1 MSSVFNWLSRRT
13 SAFAVVATVLV
24 AAFTLFNPPVHAA
37 DDGFL
42 DPEKAFVL
50 KAAVVGPEK
59 NTLSLQFKIA
69 PGYYMYRERFEFV
82 AETPLLKLGEP
93 RFPKGQIKHDPTFN
107 KEMELYFKDIEILL
121 PLVAASQP
129 LVAGKQ
135 ALANATE
142 QTRNIKVTGQGCA
155 NAGLCYP
162 PMDFFVALTTQVDG
176 PGYKLLAPTT
186 QSLFSRLL
194 DGQWREFLFAEN
206 DLTLAELLGS
216 TALFEIV
223 LLFFVLGLLLALTPC
238 VLPMV
243 PILSVLLVGEQHQV
257 SRTRGTLL
265 AVAYVAGMSVVYTAL
280 GVAAGLSGAGLAAWL
295 QTPWVLT
302 LFALLLATLAL
313 SMFDVFTFQMPSSI
327 QTKLTVKNNSILGGR
342 MGAAALMGA
351 LSALIVGPCVAA
363 PLAGA
368 LLYISQTGDVLL
380 GGLALFAMAWGMGA
394 PLLLMGASAG
404 KLMPRA
410 GTWMEGV
417 KQFFGVLLFATAWWM
432 VTPLLPTWL
441 QILGWAILVLF
452 SAVLLRTFE
461 ALGTEAGFSGMLR
474 KTVGLLLTLLCFIWL
489 LGIASGGRSLLQ
501 PLSHLA
507 RNNAAATPSLATT
520 SEKNTSVPFR
530 TDNNALASGVSAIT
544 DKNALVSGVSI
555 ITDKNARVLGDT
567 TPIKNDTNTSG
578 TSVPATTKNILLG
591 QASGQAPATAS
602 RAQPSL
608 SSNDAHALFKRV
620 RSITELETE
629 LAQSTLPVMLDF
641 YADWCVSCKE
651 MESFTFTQPHVAQ
664 RMRQMLLLQADVTA
678 NNPEDRALLKRFKL
692 FGPPGIIFFEPGGRE
707 RKDVRVVGFQ
717 EANRFAANL
726 DRVLTIK

>member
-1 MSSVFNWLSRRT
+1 MFNWISPRS
-13 SAFAVVATVLV
+13 SALTFVALFVVAMAALFYPTVY
-24 AAFTLFNPPVHAA
+24 AAE
-37 DDGFL
+37 DGFL

-50 KAAVVGPEK
+50 RTEVIGAEK
-59 NTLSLQFKIA
+59 NTLSLKFKIA

-82 AETPLLKLGEP
+82 AETSGLKLGKP
-93 RFPKGQIKHDPTFN
+93 IFPKGQVKYDPTFE
-107 KEMELYFKDIEILL
+107 KEMELYFKDIEIFL
-121 PLVAASQP
+121 PLAAHTQTP
-129 LVAGKQ
+129 PQ
-135 ALANATE
+135 TPE
-142 QTRNIKVTGQGCA
+142 QTHKIKITGQGCA

-162 PMDFFVALTTQVDG
+162 PMDFFVTVSTQAKLV
-176 PGYKLLAPTT
+176 GYTLIAPAP
-186 QSLFSRLL
+186 QSLFNRLL
-194 DGQWREFLFAEN
+194 DGQWRELVFAEN
-206 DLTLAELLGS
+206 DLTLAELLTS

-265 AVAYVAGMSVVYTAL
+265 AVAYVSGMSVVYTAL

-295 QTPWVLT
+295 QTPWVLA

-313 SMFDVFTFQMPSSI
+313 SMFDVFTFQIPSSI

-342 MGAAALMGA
+342 LGAAALMGA

-380 GGLALFAMAWGMGA
+380 GGSALFAMAWGMGV

-404 KLMPRA
+404 KLMPRT

-432 VTPLLPTWL
+432 VTPMLPTWL

-461 ALGTEAGFSGMLR
+461 ALGPEAGFSGMLR
-474 KTVGLLLTLLCFIWL
+474 KTVGLLLTLLCVIWL

-507 RNNAAATPSLATT
+507 RSNAAVTPSLATT
-520 SEKNTSVPFR
+520 PEKNT
-530 TDNNALASGVSAIT
+530 GVSGASAT
-544 DKNALVSGVSI
+544 LDKNALVSGGSA
-555 ITDKNARVLGDT
+555 TNDKNALVSGGSATNDKN
-567 TPIKNDTNTSG
+567 TPASATSA
-578 TSVPATTKNILLG
+578 PATTKNILLG
-591 QASGQAPATAS
+591 QASGQAPTTAP
-602 RAQPSL
+602 RAPPAL
-608 SSNDAHALFKRV
+608 SSNGAHPPFKRI
-620 RSITELETE
+620 RSIAELDTE
-629 LAQSTLPVMLDF
+629 LAQSTRPVMLDF

-651 MESFTFTQPHVAQ
+651 MEAFTFTKPNVVQ
-664 RMRQMLLLQADVTA
+664 RMDQLLLLQADVTA
-678 NNPEDRALLKRFKL
+678 NNAEDRALLKRFKL
-692 FGPPGIIFFEPGGRE
+692 FGPPGIIFFEAGGRE

-717 EANRFAANL
+717 DASRFAANL
-726 DRVLTIK
+726 DRVLSVK

>member
-1 MSSVFNWLSRRT
+1 MGTATNNKGARVKHLLSRFGQA
-13 SAFAVVATVLV
+13 SAFVALLV
-24 AAFTLFNPPVHAA
+24 TAWALFAASPAQAA
-37 DDGFL
+37 EDGFL

-50 KAAVVGPEK
+50 RTDVVGPEK
-59 NTLSLQFKIA
+59 NTLSLKFKIA

-82 AETPLLKLGEP
+82 AETPVLILGAP
-93 RFPKGQIKHDPTFN
+93 VFPKGQVKYDPTFN
-107 KEMELYFKDIEILL
+107 KEMELYFKDFEILL
-121 PLVAASQP
+121 PLKGASQVSISAP
-129 LVAGKQ
+129 
-135 ALANATE
+135 E
-142 QTRNIKVTGQGCA
+142 QTLKIKLIGQGCA
-155 NAGLCYP
+155 SAGLCYP
-162 PMDFFVALTTQVDG
+162 PMDFFVTVSTLANS
-176 PGYKLLAPTT
+176 PGYKLIAPASP
-186 QSLFSRLL
+186 SLFGRLL
-194 DGQWREFLFAEN
+194 DGQWRELVFAEN
-206 DLTLAELLGS
+206 DLTLAELLTS

-243 PILSVLLVGEQHQV
+243 PILSVLLVGEQHHV
-257 SRTRGTLL
+257 SRTRGTFL
-265 AVAYVAGMSVVYTAL
+265 AVAYVSGMSVVYTAL

-295 QTPWVLT
+295 QTPWVLA

-327 QTKLTVKNNSILGGR
+327 QTKLSVKNNSILGGR
-342 MGAAALMGA
+342 VGAAALMGA

-380 GGLALFAMAWGMGA
+380 GGSALFAMAWGMGV

-404 KLMPRA
+404 KLMPRT

-432 VTPLLPTWL
+432 VTPMLPTWL
-441 QILGWAILVLF
+441 QILGWAILALF

-461 ALGTEAGFSGMLR
+461 ALGTEARFSGLLR
-474 KTVGLLLTLLCFIWL
+474 KTLGLLLTLLCLIWL

-507 RNNAAATPSLATT
+507 RDNAVVGPLAAVTA
-520 SEKNTSVPFR
+520 EKN
-530 TDNNALASGVSAIT
+530 AGASGISAIG
-544 DKNALVSGVSI
+544 DKNAGGSRAPTTVANNASRSGGV
-555 ITDKNARVLGDT
+555 
-567 TPIKNDTNTSG
+567 TPAGS
-578 TSVPATTKNILLG
+578 SKNILLG
-591 QASGQAPATAS
+591 QTSDQSSPTAARTQS
-602 RAQPSL
+602 AL
-608 SSNDAHALFKRV
+608 SSNGAHPPFKRI
-620 RSITELETE
+620 RSVAELDTE
-629 LAQSTLPVMLDF
+629 LAQSTRPVMLDF

-651 MESFTFTQPHVAQ
+651 MESLTFTKPSVAR
-664 RMRQMLLLQADVTA
+664 RMDQLLLLQADVTA

-726 DRVLTIK
+726 DRVLSLK